1 MLILEIGCR
10 NKKGNSGFTLIE
22 LLVVLFI
29 IGISAT
35 LITLNFSTL
44 SSIEKQTNSIEDSIR
59 YLSEESIVTGNT
71 ITWYF
76 ASNNHFASYIS
87 SEGENVKVL
96 GLDQSVWNNKSTLK
110 KTFKYA
116 DGIKIELVDKK
127 MEIPMLVFYPS
138 GEISGGEIE
147 IYYDEYIY
155 RLAVKSNGTIQNEVI
170 NY

>member
-1 MLILEIGCR
+1 M
-10 NKKGNSGFTLIE
+10 
-22 LLVVLFI
+22 
-29 IGISAT
+29 
-35 LITLNFSTL
+35 
-44 SSIEKQTNSIEDSIR
+44 
-59 YLSEESIVTGNT
+59 
-71 ITWYF
+71 
-76 ASNNHFASYIS
+76 
-87 SEGENVKVL
+87 
-96 GLDQSVWNNKSTLK
+96 K